1 MNLKDKT
8 LTLLL
13 YEVIQEGKW
22 QAAENAM
29 ICGKNLVRHIERVS
43 KDVLR
48 DSKGNRKSDKE
59 SW

>member
-1 MNLKDKT
+1 M
-8 LTLLL
+8 
-13 YEVIQEGKW
+13 IQEGKW